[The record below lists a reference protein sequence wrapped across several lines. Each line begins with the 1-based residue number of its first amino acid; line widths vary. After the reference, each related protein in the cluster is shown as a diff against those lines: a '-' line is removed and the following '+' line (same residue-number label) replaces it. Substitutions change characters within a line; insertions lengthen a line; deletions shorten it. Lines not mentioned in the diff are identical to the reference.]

1 MTTIAVDTNGVIA
14 ADSRATRNH
23 EIASWQARKIEVVR
37 HASGGC
43 IYALSGEDAMT
54 KPAIKWHQDGA
65 EPAKVPKGDPDTSWT
80 LLVIEK
86 DGLIFIYGDKSP
98 YPLEVRAPYT
108 MGSGRDFAMG
118 AMLAGASA
126 KEAVEIACS
135 RDVWSGLPIQ
145 VVVIAEALGLAPVR
159 VAAE

>member
-1 MTTIAVDTNGVIA
+1 MTTIAISETHIA

-23 EIASWQARKIEVVR
+23 EIASWQVRKIEVVE
-37 HASGGC
+37 HAAGGR

-54 KPAIKWHQDGA
+54 KPAIEWHQDGA

-86 DGLIFIYGDKSP
+86 DGRVIIYGDKSP
-98 YPLEVRAPYT
+98 YPLEVTAPYT

-126 KEAVEIACS
+126 KEAVEIACT
-135 RDVWSGLPIQ
+135 RDVWSGLPVQ
-145 VVVIAEALGLAPVR
+145 VVDIAQALGVTAVKE
-159 VAAE
+159 AAE